1 MYKPQ
6 EKTDLSLMRSVNDIL
21 QSPANLCRWNLQ
33 GKTVYTLC
41 KKVEPYNMS
50 YQLTLQLQLLRPPKG
65 VRHTRERQE
74 TTQTNKTTPSQ
85 CVLKKDRL
93 HKRTT

>member
-41 KKVEPYNMS
+41 KKVEPYNIVPERS
-50 YQLTLQLQLLRPPKG
+50 CTLEDNSLPKKEVNIPLCIQATLRPDK
-65 VRHTRERQE
+65 VYISE
-74 TTQTNKTTPSQ
+74 
-85 CVLKKDRL
+85 D
-93 HKRTT
+93 